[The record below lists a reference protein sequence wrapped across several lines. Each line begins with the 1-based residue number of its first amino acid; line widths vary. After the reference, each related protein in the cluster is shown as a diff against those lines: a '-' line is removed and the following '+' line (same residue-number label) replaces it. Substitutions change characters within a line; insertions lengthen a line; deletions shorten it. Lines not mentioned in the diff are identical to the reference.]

1 MTEALELCSL
11 WTSAVWVGSGR
22 VVCYFC
28 FAYRAPLTLPDYD
41 LTLSAKLK
49 FNEHGIYQKYSSC
62 LHLFILGFLSF
73 VHLHLLRKRVPGRFF
88 LHFTNKQY
96 L

>member
-11 WTSAVWVGSGR
+11 WTSAVWVGYAR

-62 LHLFILGFLSF
+62 LHFIYSELS
-73 VHLHLLRKRVPGRFF
+73 LLILQRKSPRKTLSSFY
-88 LHFTNKQY
+88 K
-96 L
+96 